1 MCFVGGGGSADFVGG
16 GGGAL
21 VGQTG
26 NGQSNWGYPLT
37 AGYAY
42 GGTQTG
48 KSY

>member
-1 MCFVGGGGSADFVGG
+1 MCFVGGGGSADAVGG

-26 NGQSNWGYPLT
+26 TGEYDRGYSS
-37 AGYAY
+37 GYAY

-48 KSY
+48 NLIHF